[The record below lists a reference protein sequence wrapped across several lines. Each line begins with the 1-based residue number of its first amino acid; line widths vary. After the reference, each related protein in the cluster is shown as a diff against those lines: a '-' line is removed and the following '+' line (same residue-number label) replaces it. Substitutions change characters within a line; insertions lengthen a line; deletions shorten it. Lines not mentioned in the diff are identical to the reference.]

1 MYGGNVVGDVGGHEG
16 MKFVGHASIFFDRG
30 DSVDG
35 SGHGVGGLESG
46 EGTLEDNAFGSA
58 GSDFLFLLFFF
69 LHI

>member
-1 MYGGNVVGDVGGHEG
+1 